1 MGGLLLLLLFGDDW
15 RADPPK
21 PKPEIR
27 KVQVDLPPDPPKAK
41 PRKETAAER
50 RKRRAEEKKLEAIL
64 KALDSKQQVGLLG
77 VLRADSPGSSVFG
90 SGTVAGGG
98 LGAGGLG
105 TGGLGTGG
113 FGVGSTIGPP
123 QNDREGVHRVVRA
136 HTGAVKYC
144 YEKELISK
152 PDIAGKVTTHF
163 VIDKNGVVTEA
174 TITDSTLGDAAV
186 EECLLRQ
193 IRSWHFPA
201 RATSVTYP
209 FRFEN
214 S

>member
-1 MGGLLLLLLFGDDW
+1 MGAFLLLLLLGDAALPD
-15 RADPPK
+15 ATQ

-50 RKRRAEEKKLEAIL
+50 RKRLAEEKKMEAIL
-64 KALDSKQQVGLLG
+64 KALDSKQQGGLIG
-77 VLRADSPGSSVFG
+77 ILRADSPGSSVFG
-90 SGTVAGGG
+90 SGTLSGGG
-98 LGAGGLG
+98 FGAGGLG
-105 TGGLGTGG
+105 SLGTGG
-113 FGVGSTIGPP
+113 YGVGSTIGPP
-123 QNDREGVHRVVRA
+123 QNEREGVQRVVRA

-144 YEKELISK
+144 YEKELVRK
-152 PDIAGKVTTHF
+152 PDLAGKVTTHF

-186 EECLLRQ
+186 EECVLRQ

-201 RATSVTYP
+201 KATSVTYP

>member
-1 MGGLLLLLLFGDDW
+1 MGVLLLFLLFGDGSRPDAP
-15 RADPPK
+15 R

-27 KVQVDLPPDPPKAK
+27 KLQVDQPPDPPKPK

-64 KALDSKQQVGLLG
+64 KALDSKQSVGLIG

-90 SGTVAGGG
+90 SGTLDG
-98 LGAGGLG
+98 
-105 TGGLGTGG
+105 GG
-113 FGVGSTIGPP
+113 FGVGARIGGDSGPP
-123 QNDREGVHRVVRA
+123 ASDREAVHRVVLS

-144 YEKELISK
+144 YEKELLRK
-152 PDIAGKVTTHF
+152 PDLAGKVTTHF
-163 VIDKNGVVTEA
+163 VIDKDGLVTEA
-174 TITDSTLGDAAV
+174 TITDSTLGDSAV

-201 RATSVTYP
+201 KATSVTYP